1 MALTYKIKNFDEDG
15 SGNVLV
21 GFEVHDDSDGAVLFI
36 DKAIVKGSKND
47 ESITEEAYNESQT
60 QVNAWA
66 ASRTNVGKT
75 FDPSNNTLS

>member
-21 GFEVHDDSDGAVLFI
+21 GFEVHDDSDNSVLFI
-36 DKAIVKGSKND
+36 DKTVVKGSKSD

-66 ASRTNVGKT
+66 TSKSNIGKT
-75 FDPSNNTLS
+75 WNPSSKTLS

>member
-36 DKAIVKGSKND
+36 DKTVAKGSKSD
-47 ESITEEAYNESQT
+47 EIITEEAYNESQG

-66 ASRTNVGKT
+66 ASRANVGKT
-75 FDPSNNTLS
+75 WDPSTKRFS

>member
-1 MALTYKIKNFDEDG
+1 MALTYKIKNFDDDG

-36 DKAIVKGSKND
+36 DKTVVKGSKSD
-47 ESITEEAYNESQT
+47 DSITEEAYNESQG

-66 ASRTNVGKT
+66 TSRTNVGKT
-75 FDPSNNTLS
+75 WNPSSKTLS